1 MSFPIRVLLVLP
13 VALGLL
19 SACALDEPA
28 SRDQTLAEA
37 LPETTRAA
45 EEFSQEDVDS
55 GEVDDGWVETFGDAQ
70 LVALVDEAIRNNRN
84 LQAASAQVDRA
95 AATAELAGAALEP
108 TVALAGNVSE
118 TGASGGAGGGSSYN
132 LGLGVSWELDVWGR
146 VRAGAAAAGEAFR
159 ATSADYQAA
168 RQSLAATAA
177 KSWFLATEARLQV
190 AFAEQIV
197 AVQRDT
203 LKLVETK
210 NRVGQ
215 VPMQDVHLARA
226 DLASAEEALRQAR
239 RAQGDAIRSLEVL
252 LGRYPSA
259 ELAAAEALVA
269 VPPPIPAGQPSQLLE
284 RRPDLIAAERRV
296 AAAFFLTEEAEL
308 ARLPSFTLTAGA
320 GTTNLTDAIGNL
332 ALGAVQPL
340 FTGGAIEAQI
350 DIADADQRAAIA
362 SYGQAVLTAF
372 QEVEDAL
379 ASERFLREREAYL
392 EAVVSENFSALQLT
406 RKQYEVGRIDLLSV
420 LVIQNRWIAS
430 QISLL
435 NVRDLR
441 LIERVNLH
449 LALGGSFE
457 ETRAEPG
464 S

>member
-1 MSFPIRVLLVLP
+1 MSFRISGALIAIVLF
-13 VALGLL
+13 

-28 SRDQTLAEA
+28 SRDETLAEA
-37 LPETTRAA
+37 LPETTQVA
-45 EEFSQEDVDS
+45 EQFSQADVDS

-70 LVALVDEAIRNNRN
+70 LVVLVDEAIRNNRN
-84 LQAASAQVDRA
+84 LEAAAAQVDRA

-108 TVALAGNVSE
+108 TVALAGSVSE
-118 TGASGGAGGGSSYN
+118 TGSSAGAAAGSSYN

-159 ATSADYQAA
+159 ATAADYEAA

-203 LKLVETK
+203 LRLVETK

-239 RAQGDAIRSLEVL
+239 RAQGEAVRSLEVL

-259 ELAAAEALVA
+259 ELEAADALVA
-269 VPPPIPAGQPSQLLE
+269 VPPPIPAGQPAQLLE

-296 AAAFFLTEEAEL
+296 ASAFFLTEEAEL

-320 GTTNLTDAIGNL
+320 GTTDLTDAIGNL

-392 EAVVSENFSALQLT
+392 QAVVSENFRALELT

-441 LIERVNLH
+441 VIERVNLH

-457 ETRAEPG
+457 EAPADPE

>member
-1 MSFPIRVLLVLP
+1 MSFRISGALIAIVLF
-13 VALGLL
+13 

-28 SRDQTLAEA
+28 SRDETLAEA
-37 LPETTRAA
+37 LPETTQVA
-45 EEFSQEDVDS
+45 EQFSQADVDS

-70 LVALVDEAIRNNRN
+70 LVVLVDEAIRNNRN
-84 LQAASAQVDRA
+84 LEAAAAQVDRA

-108 TVALAGNVSE
+108 TVALAGSVSE
-118 TGASGGAGGGSSYN
+118 TGSSAGAAAGSSYN

-159 ATSADYQAA
+159 ATAADYEAA

-203 LKLVETK
+203 LRLVETK

-239 RAQGDAIRSLEVL
+239 RAQGEAVRSLEVL

-259 ELAAAEALVA
+259 ELEAADALVA
-269 VPPPIPAGQPSQLLE
+269 VPPPIPAGQPAQLLE

-296 AAAFFLTEEAEL
+296 ASAFFLTEEAEL

-320 GTTNLTDAIGNL
+320 GTTDLTDAIGNL

-392 EAVVSENFSALQLT
+392 QAVVSENFRALELT

-457 ETRAEPG
+457 EAPADPE

>member
-1 MSFPIRVLLVLP
+1 MSFRISGALIAIVLF
-13 VALGLL
+13 

-28 SRDQTLAEA
+28 SRDETLAEA
-37 LPETTRAA
+37 LPETTQVA
-45 EEFSQEDVDS
+45 EQFSQADVDS

-70 LVALVDEAIRNNRN
+70 LVVLVDEAIRNNRN
-84 LQAASAQVDRA
+84 LEAAAAQVDRA

-108 TVALAGNVSE
+108 TVALAGSVSE
-118 TGASGGAGGGSSYN
+118 TGSSAGAAAGSSYN

-159 ATSADYQAA
+159 ATAADYEAA

-203 LKLVETK
+203 LRLVETK

-239 RAQGDAIRSLEVL
+239 RAQGEAVRSLEVL

-259 ELAAAEALVA
+259 ELEAADALVA
-269 VPPPIPAGQPSQLLE
+269 VPPPIPAGQPAQLLE

-296 AAAFFLTEEAEL
+296 ASAFFLTEEAEL

-320 GTTNLTDAIGNL
+320 GTTDLTDAIGNL

-392 EAVVSENFSALQLT
+392 QAVVSENFRALELT

-449 LALGGSFE
+449 LALGGSFQE
-457 ETRAEPG
+457 APVAP
-464 S
+464 SN